1 MSTSFFLI
9 LPFLEFVTMNQINL
23 VFAITNK
30 FLTDFIFSISTDLE
44 TVSVSPAMVLHIY
57 YTQVQGTLLKMM

>member
-23 VFAITNK
+23 VFVITNK